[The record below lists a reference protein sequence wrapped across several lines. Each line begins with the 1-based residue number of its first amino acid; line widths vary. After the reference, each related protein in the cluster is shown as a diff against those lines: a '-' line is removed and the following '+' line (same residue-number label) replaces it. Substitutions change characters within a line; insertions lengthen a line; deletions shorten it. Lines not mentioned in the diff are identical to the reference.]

1 MIVMHSKTVREYGK
15 ANAQA
20 AQPLAEWYAKVE
32 AADWTSFA
40 QLRSDIASTDLI
52 SGDRF
57 IFNIGGNKYR
67 LLAVVLFKVRTVL
80 IRGIFTHA
88 EYSKLTKDQLLTL

>member
-32 AADWTSFA
+32 AADWATFA
-40 QLRSDIASTDLI
+40 QLRGDIGPTDLI